1 MRPAILR
8 KFEAGSFKFGTD
20 RPQTHRA
27 FTNYSREIA
36 HVIVYAYPNFN
47 NRSSINRLRNLRFPM

>member
-20 RPQTHRA
+20 IPQTDRE
-27 FTNYSREIA
+27 FTNYSSKISR
-36 HVIVYAYPNFN
+36 YCFYTNKTFWK
-47 NRSSINRLRNLRFPM
+47 FQ